1 MHVNVGWQIL
11 TVGHIENNDST
22 YEQSNNLHRIPN
34 RLELSSHC
42 CGESQVVDN
51 DRRERV
57 DDTVRNGCS
66 KDTDE
71 YQHDLGIQETQLD
84 LALVESLVLDYP
96 CRCSQLFLQL

>member
-1 MHVNVGWQIL
+1 MHLNVGWRIH
-11 TVGHIENNDST
+11 TVGYIENNDST
-22 YEQSNNLHRIPN
+22 YEQSNNLHRVPN
-34 RLELSSHC
+34 RLVLICHYY
-42 CGESQVVDN
+42 GESHVADN

-71 YQHDLGIQETQLD
+71 YQHGLGNQETQLD

-96 CRCSQLFLQL
+96 CRCSQHVLQL